1 MSSRDLH
8 CTNLDKLCRIC
19 GNLLGKKAL
28 AKENYI
34 TQLHSVFFINITK
47 DLQCIHPP
55 KICMKCY
62 LLTNTASKRNSTIS
76 LKTYKNWCPHDDY
89 SWGTCARI
97 TELSKGAL
105 GKMKNT
111 IKNDQRGRP
120 ALSKLFW
127 SQEDLDMLSA
137 KCPPDNLPIDIEN
150 SYFKEKW
157 NPHLSICMCN
167 ICNNILRRPVVL
179 KPCEHAFCFICIAKE
194 LRGQDKKSAKCFK
207 CGSQIYEI
215 TEHGVYEKLVKV
227 LKMDCSTC
235 QKLFSMDE
243 YDSFK
248 LHTSKCVTSA
258 STANETK
265 LTDIF
270 KMNKQDQLTRDM
282 EDVAL
287 HVLENK
293 IAHSNSP
300 EIQFKTG
307 GRVSHISNPNYVIL
321 HN

>member
-19 GNLLGKKAL
+19 RNLLGKNAL

-47 DLQCIHPP
+47 GLPCIHPS

-62 LLTNTASKRNSTIS
+62 LLMNMASKRNSTIS
-76 LKTYKNWCPHDDY
+76 LKMYEIWCPNDDY
-89 SWGTCARI
+89 SCHARI
-97 TELSKGAL
+97 AELSKGAL
-105 GKMKNT
+105 GKTKNT
-111 IKNDQRGRP
+111 IKNDRRGRP
-120 ALSKLFW
+120 TLSKLFW

-167 ICNNILRRPVVL
+167 ICNITMLLRRPVVL
-179 KPCEHAFCFICIAKE
+179 KPCQHTFCFICIAKE
-194 LRGQDKKSAKCFK
+194 LRGEDKNSAKYFK
-207 CGSQIYEI
+207 CSSQIYEI
-215 TEHGVYEKLVKV
+215 TEHVVYEKLVIV

-235 QKLFSMDE
+235 QKLFSLDE
-243 YDSFK
+243 CDSFK
-248 LHTSKCVTSA
+248 LHTSKCVISA

-270 KMNKQDQLTRDM
+270 KINKQD
-282 EDVAL
+282 
-287 HVLENK
+287 
-293 IAHSNSP
+293 
-300 EIQFKTG
+300 
-307 GRVSHISNPNYVIL
+307 
-321 HN
+321 

>member
-19 GNLLGKKAL
+19 GNLHGKNAL

-62 LLTNTASKRNSTIS
+62 LLMNMASKRNSTIS
-76 LKTYKNWCPHDDY
+76 LKMYENWYPNDDY
-89 SWGTCARI
+89 SCRARI
-97 TELSKGAL
+97 AELSKGAL

-111 IKNDQRGRP
+111 IKNDRRNRP

-157 NPHLSICMCN
+157 NPHLSI
-167 ICNNILRRPVVL
+167 
-179 KPCEHAFCFICIAKE
+179 
-194 LRGQDKKSAKCFK
+194 
-207 CGSQIYEI
+207 
-215 TEHGVYEKLVKV
+215 
-227 LKMDCSTC
+227 
-235 QKLFSMDE
+235 
-243 YDSFK
+243 
-248 LHTSKCVTSA
+248 
-258 STANETK
+258 
-265 LTDIF
+265 
-270 KMNKQDQLTRDM
+270 
-282 EDVAL
+282 
-287 HVLENK
+287 
-293 IAHSNSP
+293 
-300 EIQFKTG
+300 
-307 GRVSHISNPNYVIL
+307 
-321 HN
+321 

>member
-1 MSSRDLH
+1 MSSLDLH

-19 GNLLGKKAL
+19 RNLLGKNAL

-47 DLQCIHPP
+47 GLPCIHPS

-62 LLTNTASKRNSTIS
+62 LLMNMASKRNSAIS
-76 LKTYKNWCPHDDY
+76 LKMYEIWCPNDDY
-89 SWGTCARI
+89 SCHARI
-97 TELSKGAL
+97 AELSKGAL
-105 GKMKNT
+105 GKTKNT
-111 IKNDQRGRP
+111 IKNDRRGRP
-120 ALSKLFW
+120 TLSKL
-127 SQEDLDMLSA
+127 LLSA

-167 ICNNILRRPVVL
+167 ICNITMLLRRPVVL
-179 KPCEHAFCFICIAKE
+179 KPCQHTFCFICIAKE
-194 LRGQDKKSAKCFK
+194 LRGEDKNSAKYFK
-207 CGSQIYEI
+207 CSSQIYEI
-215 TEHGVYEKLVKV
+215 TEHVEYEKLVIV

-235 QKLFSMDE
+235 QKLFSLDE
-243 YDSFK
+243 CDSFK
-248 LHTSKCVTSA
+248 LHTSKCVISA

-270 KMNKQDQLTRDM
+270 KINKQDQLTRDM

-287 HVLENK
+287 NVLKSK

-300 EIQFKTG
+300 QIKFKTG
-307 GRVSHISNPNYVIL
+307 GRVSHISHISNPNYVIL